1 MHVRKGWIVAVVR
14 KPVHLYVVCSLLTT
28 LTTMVCVKS
37 FSLPTVLTIAPKR
50 LFSESTMTLLCPLT
64 IKNLLFW
71 FYWTCLLLLI
81 QLIILFS
88 LLDYLPVLAFV
99 TRHWTG
105 FVHIYLIALSMSTCD
120 QNGVRDGYEKK
131 KVFKGTDLHD
141 VVYVPKM

>member
-1 MHVRKGWIVAVVR
+1 M
-14 KPVHLYVVCSLLTT
+14 
-28 LTTMVCVKS
+28 KS

-105 FVHIYLIALSMSTCD
+105 FRSYLSDRTQYVRIQDVSSDVHALPYGVPQGSVLGPLLYSLYTFPLGDIARSHGLSYHFYTI
-120 QNGVRDGYEKK
+120 
-131 KVFKGTDLHD
+131 
-141 VVYVPKM
+141 